1 MQRKAVSE
9 LLIWISAHFVGLLL
23 FKFSLAHYFL
33 KGDNLV
39 NKDCSTL
46 SPKII
51 SLLLNLNI
59 IFNNKSLIIRK

>member
-9 LLIWISAHFVGLLL
+9 LLILISAHFVGLLL